1 MQRDWDKMTAEIII
15 HDRDANEII
24 GIISKLRADGWVQG
38 QDFDFAFHQKHWD
51 PMTGDMEGFTKFI
64 FYTEKYAS
72 LFALKYAS

>member
-1 MQRDWDKMTAEIII
+1 MTVVVSI
-15 HDRDANEII
+15 HNRDASDIMDI
-24 GIISKLRADGWVQG
+24 VKKLRADGWVQG
-38 QDFDFAFHQKHWD
+38 QDFDFAFYRKHWD